1 MYSSGKQFTK
11 RAMNLF
17 LELKA
22 NNFPNAQ
29 KLSKTYS
36 SSARTW
42 SRLIEELTCT
52 GYWPI
57 SYDSE
62 KRGYYLTDP
71 EFQFSPLPPGKEELT
86 ALLLMRQLA
95 ENIDDVS
102 LLEKLDL
109 LWDGYRAGNSSLST
123 DLERVMQIFST
134 DSTEMGV
141 LSDQGILKYIDY
153 AVSGAHLDLTYKSP
167 WTHPEPKLYQGQ
179 VQRLHFSDSK
189 LYMLFLD
196 TEGKERVLNC
206 SFIISISESNELLKL
221 KNISSRVAN
230 DWLKGFGVW
239 AGEDLQDI
247 KISIMPPAAEYYAKV
262 IFDDSQE
269 DEWDG
274 GILVRR
280 FKAMISP
287 ELKRK
292 ILGLGSYLI
301 DIKPEGLKVQI
312 LEDVDKLVNRLRS

>member
-11 RAMNLF
+11 RAMSLF
-17 LELKA
+17 LELKS
-22 NNFPNAQ
+22 NRFPNAQ
-29 KLSKTYS
+29 KLSKTYG

-42 SRLIEELTCT
+42 SRLIEELTFT
-52 GYWPI
+52 GFWPI

-62 KRGYYLTDP
+62 RRGYYLTDP

-95 ENIDDVS
+95 ENIDDIN
-102 LLEKLDL
+102 LRERLDL
-109 LWDGYRAGNSSLST
+109 LWDGYRAGSFSLGA
-123 DLERVMQIFST
+123 DLERIMQIFST
-134 DSTEMGV
+134 DSTEMGI
-141 LSDQGILKYIDY
+141 LSDEGIFKYIDF
-153 AVSGAHLDLTYKSP
+153 AVTGAHLDLRYKSP

-179 VQRLHFSDSK
+179 ILRLHLSDSK

-206 SFIISISESNELLKL
+206 SFVISVNESKELFKL
-221 KNISSRVAN
+221 ENTSSRLAN

-239 AGEDLQDI
+239 AGEALQEI
-247 KISIMPPAAEYYAKV
+247 ELKIMPPAAEYYAKV
-262 IFDDSQE
+262 VFDDSQE
-269 DEWDG
+269 DEWDEG
-274 GILVRR
+274 VLVRR
-280 FKAMISP
+280 FNAMISP

-301 DIKPEGLKVQI
+301 DIKPEGLKAQI